1 MKIRVKLVT
10 IMRTFVLALCLCG
23 VAAAAPGKFYE
34 VTFEELPRQPKLR
47 HLSVTFFVD
56 HLERETVDK
65 IVRESLEHAAAVD
78 PTVDILTSAFNDE
91 DSVLEEEVWSG
102 PLVWDAKAQKVMTLK
117 EHSEAAKK

>member
-1 MKIRVKLVT
+1 
-10 IMRTFVLALCLCG
+10 MRAFILALCLCG

-47 HLSVTFFVD
+47 YLNVTYFVD
-56 HLERETVDK
+56 PPDRETVDR

-78 PTVDILTSAFNDE
+78 PTVDIIAFAYNKE
-91 DSVLEEEVWSG
+91 EELLEEGAEWSG
-102 PLVWDAKAQKVMTLK
+102 TIVWDVKAQKVMTLK